1 MTNRSPKKTTPASRR
16 SKPEIGKRVVHFI
29 SLVEHLP
36 YVASLLREKKAAR
49 VIMGVGILVMAVGAA
64 FFSVGWKWK
73 IPWLVE
79 TAFVIT
85 LIGWMMVI
93 LGFAFGVV
101 GLAAKYIPM
110 KPGKFKLHP

>member
-1 MTNRSPKKTTPASRR
+1 MNKRSKKKIPPASRR
-16 SKPEIGKRVVHFI
+16 SKPGIGKRVADII

-49 VIMGVGILVMAVGAA
+49 VIMGTGILVMAIGAA
-64 FFSVGWKWK
+64 IFSIGWKWH
-73 IPWLVE
+73 ITWLVE

-101 GLAAKYIPM
+101 GLLAKFIPM